1 MTHDGYTHDLD
12 SYASM
17 GNEALGPLIC
27 GNSFLNETRFIPIVS
42 KPIKLKLCLCL
53 CCRDLILTL
62 P

>member
-27 GNSFLNETRFIPIVS
+27 GNSS
-42 KPIKLKLCLCL
+42 
-53 CCRDLILTL
+53 
-62 P
+62 